1 MKLRRVEKW
10 TKGKPQFPALVS
22 AVLVVQADMIFG
34 ALKGQAYHE
43 GYANLFSVHD
53 IEEWSKLYERLLDEP
68 TIERVIELFSD
79 VPIVHGFTALKE
91 ELMQVRELNDLNR
104 PGITNWIRT
113 HFLED
118 FNIEPDESTEDERLR
133 EITPIFELPFIVFT
147 FRVFLP
153 CMIYY
158 QSPAA
163 SLLKQAMCGDIES
176 LRRLLRV
183 DKNLLA
189 IPEIRAVWDR
199 VSRHPES
206 ADFKALSRAMAT
218 SPHKSLKASRVKT
231 ATAAGIDCLFK
242 FMGTPIRRPEI
253 QKLFDAYAYDTEG
266 VPRDVDLPEAPDS
279 FDKAIR
285 REIENWKADFETH
298 QRITGS

>member
-1 MKLRRVEKW
+1 
-10 TKGKPQFPALVS
+10 
-22 AVLVVQADMIFG
+22 
-34 ALKGQAYHE
+34 LKGQAYHK

-68 TIERVIELFSD
+68 TIERAIELFSD
-79 VPIVHGFTALKE
+79 VPIVQGFAALKE
-91 ELMQVRELNDLNR
+91 ELMQVRELDDLNR

-113 HFLED
+113 HFLDD
-118 FNIEPDESTEDERLR
+118 FNVKPDESTEDERLR

-147 FRVFLP
+147 FRVCLP
-153 CMIYY
+153 CIIYY
-158 QSPAA
+158 QAPPA

-206 ADFKALSRAMAT
+206 ADFKALSRAIAA
-218 SPHKSLKASRVKT
+218 SPHKSLTSSRVKT
-231 ATAAGIDCLFK
+231 SAAAGIDRLFLL
-242 FMGTPIRRPEI
+242 MGTPITRPEI
-253 QKLFDAYAYDTEG
+253 AKLFHAYAYDTQG
-266 VPRDVDLPEAPDS
+266 VLRDMDLPSPDGL
-279 FDKAIR
+279 DKAIR
-285 REIENWKADFETH
+285 REIESWKADFEKH